1 MAITVATQKKRG
13 PFTSSAPGCS
23 VALKAAV
30 QVVALTLK
38 QLQPTEPSLRHDT
51 NIRHGC
57 RALIADAGEKQR
69 SRRGPGRG
77 MKGYPLVN

>member
-1 MAITVATQKKRG
+1 
-13 PFTSSAPGCS
+13 
-23 VALKAAV
+23 
-30 QVVALTLK
+30 VVALTLK

-69 SRRGPGRG
+69 MA
-77 MKGYPLVN
+77 MKGGG